1 MKRKAIE
8 KLADQKIPLPETN
21 TMSETKDWIDD
32 KDLLRWLILWDIE
45 LCKGKSS
52 VPGPALPIQ
61 PNGRPFGNRLVV
73 LLAMLFS
80 SFVK

>member
-32 KDLLRWLILWDIE
+32 KDLLRWLNSL
-45 LCKGKSS
+45 GH
-52 VPGPALPIQ
+52 
-61 PNGRPFGNRLVV
+61 
-73 LLAMLFS
+73 
-80 SFVK
+80 